1 MDRIREE
8 LEIHGRTPCN
18 YACVKISISDCLR
31 CCNMRERERGWKK
44 RKERKHFGRLPLK
57 RPVKRLIIFQ
67 RYKSLDRTCRLDAT
81 LVHPNPVKNLRRRAL
96 QRDPTPKSV
105 LAYFYGR
112 PLTSALGYFL
122 SFSFSFLLVSIHLSR
137 RQFSF
142 SPPTPTSASPSSSSV
157 RYNN

>member
-1 MDRIREE
+1 MY
-8 LEIHGRTPCN
+8 N

-44 RKERKHFGRLPLK
+44 RKERKHFGHLPLK